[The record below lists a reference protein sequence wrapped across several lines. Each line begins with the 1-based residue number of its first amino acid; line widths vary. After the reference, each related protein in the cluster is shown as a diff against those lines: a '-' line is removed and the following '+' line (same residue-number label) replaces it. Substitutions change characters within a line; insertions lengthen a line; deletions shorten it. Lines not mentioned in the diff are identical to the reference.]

1 MRKTPYGTLTIEQE
15 NTANHLNTDEEITR
29 TRAENRVAAAKE
41 LRALAEKLED
51 GHDYSVVF
59 LSKLNNTDSSVR
71 IIQLFTSINHPK
83 EFVQAFRAT
92 VEETAK
98 EAQQERI
105 ALFLQALKK
114 AISSQS

>member
-15 NTANHLNTDEEITR
+15 NTVNHLNTDEEITR

-51 GHDYSVVF
+51 GHDYSLVLF
-59 LSKLNNTDSSVR
+59 SKLNNDDSSIRAV
-71 IIQLFTSINHPK
+71 QLFTSLSHP
-83 EFVQAFRAT
+83 
-92 VEETAK
+92 EE
-98 EAQQERI
+98 
-105 ALFLQALKK
+105 FLQAFHAIVGETVKEARQERVARFLQELKQ